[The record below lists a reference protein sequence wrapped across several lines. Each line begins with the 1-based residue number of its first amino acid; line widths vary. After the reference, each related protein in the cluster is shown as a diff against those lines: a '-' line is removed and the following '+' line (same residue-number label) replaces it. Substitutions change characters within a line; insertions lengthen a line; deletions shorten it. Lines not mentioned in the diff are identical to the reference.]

1 MTADALTIAHAL
13 PGRLR
18 LRLPPG
24 VDADDLAA
32 AVGAFD
38 GVTSCTWSP
47 RTRGLLVRYDHGAT
61 DATTIIEG
69 IATRAGI
76 ERPAA
81 PVTAANAEPLPP
93 VATVVPAMFAEANH
107 GLTRATRGALGLGSA
122 IPLLLVGWA
131 ALELLRGRAAPL
143 AWSSALWYAHGLF
156 RDYNLPSSSS

>member
-18 LRLPPG
+18 LRVPAG

-38 GVTSCTWSP
+38 GVTSSTWSP
-47 RTRGLLVRYDHGAT
+47 RTRGLLVRYDLGTT
-61 DATTIIEG
+61 DAATIIEA
-69 IATRAGI
+69 IAARAGI
-76 ERPAA
+76 EPPAGS
-81 PVTAANAEPLPP
+81 AEAGPLPP
-93 VATVVPAMFAEANH
+93 VSAVVPAMFAETNRGVA
-107 GLTRATRGALGLGSA
+107 RATRGALDLGSA